1 MFLNGAPVRPTWT
14 RWATS
19 WSSPRTLRQAGVW
32 QRSCAGSMWAGQSSS
47 RETQLW
53 VFKASHTRTNEAQ
66 TYWNPETEILLLDV
80 WLLKNVSFF
89 YFKFYQSCLGE
100 HGWDLCWWP
109 GQTTGFAVSDSWSHP
124 DSPRTF
130 GGNGKPLTHLQKENP
145 GTIETQH
152 GDLLLTSSAAEW
164 TGVRLLIFD
173 ISGAEPRESIK
184 TAVISLHICFLS
196 FSQLIMRKIK
206 EVDLDALASS
216 LECPS
221 DQLERLK
228 LATPEVYA
236 LVCAF

>member
-1 MFLNGAPVRPTWT
+1 MCLVLVDIRTCFWMELPSGPPERGGQLPDRVHGLSDKQVSGRGAAAGQCELDRVHQEKHNCESSKP
-14 RWATS
+14 ATS
-19 WSSPRTLRQAGVW
+19 EPMKSKPT
-32 QRSCAGSMWAGQSSS
+32 
-47 RETQLW
+47 ETQKQRFYSW
-53 VFKASHTRTNEAQ
+53 MFEFWKMC
-66 TYWNPETEILLLDV
+66 
-80 WLLKNVSFF
+80 FF

-152 GDLLLTSSAAEW
+152 GGLLLTSSAAEW

-184 TAVISLHICFLS
+184 NAVISDTFAFFLS
-196 FSQLIMRKIK
+196 HS
-206 EVDLDALASS
+206 
-216 LECPS
+216 
-221 DQLERLK
+221 
-228 LATPEVYA
+228 
-236 LVCAF
+236 